1 MDEIDVAQLTEAAI
15 RADQIARARQRETVP
30 PVWID
35 GVACCAECGEPI
47 PAARLAACPDAGRCV
62 LCQAEYEE
70 TKRWTNS

>member
-1 MDEIDVAQLTEAAI
+1 MDEIDVAQRAEAAI

-30 PVWID
+30 PVWIN

-62 LCQAEYEE
+62 ACQVAHERG
-70 TKRWTNS
+70 K